1 MQKEQNLSQKDVI
14 SPIKARLQEYFK
26 VAGLNN
32 SRFEKQC
39 GLYNG
44 FVKELDQQIRFESLA
59 KIASGCPNLNLGWLF
74 SGIGPMS
81 IGETQP
87 IIEKESLS
95 VNLVGKAQTVLIGN
109 WDEMA
114 DVLRKVMS
122 EMK

>member
-1 MQKEQNLSQKDVI
+1 MVKNENLSQKDVI
-14 SPIKARLQEYFK
+14 SPIKERLQEYFK

-44 FVKELDQQIRFESLA
+44 FVKDLDQQIRFESLV
-59 KIASGCPNLNLGWLF
+59 KIATNLPNLNLGWLF
-74 SGIGPMS
+74 SGIGTMT
-81 IGETQP
+81 IGESAT
-87 IIEKESLS
+87 IKDNKSLS
-95 VNLVGKAQTVLIGN
+95 VNLVGEAQTVLIGN
-109 WDEMA
+109 WDGMA